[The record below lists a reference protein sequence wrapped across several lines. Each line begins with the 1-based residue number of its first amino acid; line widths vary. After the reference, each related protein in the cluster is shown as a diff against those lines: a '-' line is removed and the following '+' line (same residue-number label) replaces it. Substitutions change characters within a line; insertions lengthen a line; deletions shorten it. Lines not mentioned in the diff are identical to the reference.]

1 MQHLYQSVF
10 YSEKVNSLFTDEA
23 IISYMLR
30 FEGELAKAQA
40 KHNVIP
46 VAAAETIEECCK
58 VENINIAQLTA
69 DAGLG
74 GNVNILLVKQLTAV
88 VKQKNSEAA
97 KYVHIGATSQDV
109 IDTAMMLQARDA
121 VSIIEEELK
130 QLVKQLVL
138 LVEEHRNTVMIG
150 RSFMQHARPI
160 TFGYKVAGWLDAL
173 VRSQKAIEE
182 LLQQGFALQLGGAVG
197 TLSGMYEK
205 GLKESET
212 MSELLA
218 LNNPSKPWHTE
229 RDRFV
234 TIAYVLGILAGN
246 LGKIAKDISLLMQ
259 TEIAEVFEPSAN
271 GKGGSSTMPHKRNPV
286 GCIAILANATRIP
299 GLVATMFSCMIHDHE
314 RATGSW
320 HAEWET
326 FSDIIKLTAGAVSKA
341 VELTNGLEVDVQ
353 RMLVNLELTNGLIY
367 AENISMALAEKVGK
381 ADAHH
386 LIEQCCSE
394 ALFKGVHLKDIVIK
408 DKVITKELSKEK
420 IEEQCNSFKSVGLSS
435 NYISQVLKSV

>member
-1 MQHLYQSVF
+1 MNLYQSIF
-10 YSEKVNSLFTDEA
+10 YSEKVNNLFSDEA

-58 VENINIAQLTA
+58 VENINKEQLIA

-74 GNVNILLVKQLTAV
+74 GNVNIPLVKQLTAV
-88 VKQKNSEAA
+88 VKQKDAEAG

-160 TFGYKVAGWLDAL
+160 TFAYKVAGWLDAL
-173 VRSQKAIEE
+173 LRSQKAIEE
-182 LLQQGFALQLGGAVG
+182 LLQQGFFLQLGGAVG
-197 TLSGMYEK
+197 TLSGMHEQ
-205 GLKESET
+205 GLQVCET

-218 LNNPSKPWHTE
+218 LSNPSKPWHTE

-234 TIAYVLGILAGN
+234 TIASTLGILAGN

-259 TEIAEVFEPSAN
+259 TEIAEVFEPSAK

-299 GLVATMFSCMIHDHE
+299 GLVATMFSCMTHDHE

-353 RMLVNLELTNGLIY
+353 RMLANLEMTNGLIY
-367 AENISMALAEKVGK
+367 AENISMALADKIGK
-381 ADAHH
+381 ADAHR
-386 LIEQCCSE
+386 LIEQCCAE
-394 ALFKGVHLKDIVIK
+394 AVSKGVHLKDVIIMN
-408 DKVITKELSKEK
+408 KVISKELSMVK
-420 IEEQCNSFKSVGLSS
+420 IEEQFDSFKSVGLSS
-435 NYISQVLKSV
+435 SYISEVLTSI